1 MTFAGR
7 DGRSVRSIL
16 SSAFLALL
24 GGCASGE
31 WVKTSGELAG
41 EPVLAQCSQ
50 QAWAR
55 AHQAQMSSPSSVPA
69 QVVQQDKA
77 GRSTTT
83 YDSVRV
89 PQADVQEQTFF
100 NLCMKELG
108 YDYVPVT
115 PGSFH

>member
-1 MTFAGR
+1 
-7 DGRSVRSIL
+7 VRSIL
-16 SSAFLALL
+16 SCAFLALL

-31 WVKTSGELAG
+31 WVKNNGDLAD

-55 AHQAQMSSPSSVPA
+55 TRQAQMSNPSSVPA

-83 YDSVRV
+83 YDSVRL

-115 PGSFH
+115 PGSFR